1 MAGFSVETG
10 IDFSQDVNSTFNY
23 TLKAKYPFRQFK
35 VIVAVDNGNISG
47 TFTETDTLA
56 DDGVPRS
63 AEFFVAWGVLT
74 LFYCIIAVS
83 VYMLVTA
90 NEQWEKAFDVLVV
103 AVSVQV

>member
-1 MAGFSVETG
+1 METS
-10 IDFSQDVNSTFNY
+10 IDFSCGDGVYNY
-23 TLKAKYPFRQFK
+23 TFKVNYPFRHYREHLTG
-35 VIVAVDNGNISG
+35 DNGNISG
-47 TFTETDTLA
+47 TFSETRTLT
-56 DDGVPRS
+56 DGGVPRS

-103 AVSVQV
+103 VVS